1 MYSLFF
7 SVAPN
12 YSRTFILDLTFDFI
26 HTTPAV
32 SRSVN
37 LGGRK
42 KKKGLPG
49 EVSHAIFPSFL
60 PVDRGLRH
68 DRAVY
73 TNRLRQLIAVVTAEN
88 PGTNVSLF
96 NIRPVATIFPV
107 TQSHFRRIVPS
118 VRPYPRE
125 DTFHV
130 HVTLTLVQN
139 PTLTISHD
147 RAEDR
152 RCKQASKGQGFF
164 SLSPLS
170 FFLSSVVLE
179 LRTPTLKKVSWFQ

>member
-1 MYSLFF
+1 MILSTSLQIGQYIMSSKRDREVCTLCFF

-42 KKKGLPG
+42 KKRLAW
-49 EVSHAIFPSFL
+49 EVSHAISPSFL

-73 TNRLRQLIAVVTAEN
+73 TNRLRQLIAVVTTENN

-130 HVTLTLVQN
+130 HVTLTLVQTR
-139 PTLTISHD
+139 P
-147 RAEDR
+147 
-152 RCKQASKGQGFF
+152 
-164 SLSPLS
+164 
-170 FFLSSVVLE
+170 
-179 LRTPTLKKVSWFQ
+179 

>member
-12 YSRTFILDLTFDFI
+12 YSRTFILDLTFDFPTY
-26 HTTPAV
+26 HTRGQSV
-32 SRSVN
+32 SESW
-37 LGGRK
+37 GKGKK

-49 EVSHAIFPSFL
+49 EVSHAIFFFLPSFL

-73 TNRLRQLIAVVTAEN
+73 TNRLRQLIAVVTAENN

-125 DTFHV
+125 DTCTCVCVCNFD
-130 HVTLTLVQN
+130 TCSN
-139 PTLTISHD
+139 PD
-147 RAEDR
+147 PDY
-152 RCKQASKGQGFF
+152 Q
-164 SLSPLS
+164 P
-170 FFLSSVVLE
+170 
-179 LRTPTLKKVSWFQ
+179 

>member
-49 EVSHAIFPSFL
+49 KFPMPFL
-60 PVDRGLRH
+60 LPSC
-68 DRAVY
+68 
-73 TNRLRQLIAVVTAEN
+73 QLTAGFVTIE
-88 PGTNVSLF
+88 PCIL
-96 NIRPVATIFPV
+96 
-107 TQSHFRRIVPS
+107 IV
-118 VRPYPRE
+118 
-125 DTFHV
+125 
-130 HVTLTLVQN
+130 L
-139 PTLTISHD
+139 
-147 RAEDR
+147 
-152 RCKQASKGQGFF
+152 G
-164 SLSPLS
+164 SLSPLLQPRTTQVLTSVYSISVPLRPFSRLRNHIFVVS
-170 FFLSSVVLE
+170 FLLYVLI
-179 LRTPTLKKVSWFQ
+179 RGRIHFMYM